1 MYYDFAVK
9 IPAEKGKI
17 FTKDKGGASYVLFQ
31 YGTEY
36 KADRKY
42 AVPKRAIIG
51 VSVGRFS
58 PFRVGLKTPISV
70 NLKSPMHHVCY

>member
-9 IPAEKGKI
+9 IPAEKAKI

-51 VSVGRFS
+51 KIDPSDEYSVYKVHT
-58 PFRVGLKTPISV
+58 FR
-70 NLKSPMHHVCY
+70 